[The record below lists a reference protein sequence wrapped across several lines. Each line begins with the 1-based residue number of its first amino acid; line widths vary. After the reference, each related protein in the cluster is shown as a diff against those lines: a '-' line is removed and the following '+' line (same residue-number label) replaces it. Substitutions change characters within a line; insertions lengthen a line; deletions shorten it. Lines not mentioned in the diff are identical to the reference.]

1 MANDEW
7 LLKEAIRLMGVR
19 AGDKSGEVRR
29 LGYDYT
35 VAAAGIKPCKGK
47 VFVQRMH
54 KHRRRVRRIMMLKN
68 KEIQTSEGVLC
79 KSSARAL
86 VRGRALWCRR

>member
-7 LLKEAIRLMGVR
+7 LLKETIRLMGIR

-35 VAAAGIKPCKGK
+35 VSAVGIKPCRGK
-47 VFVQRMH
+47 VFVQRMQNT
-54 KHRRRVRRIMMLKN
+54 KR
-68 KEIQTSEGVLC
+68 E
-79 KSSARAL
+79 
-86 VRGRALWCRR
+86 

>member
-7 LLKEAIRLMGVR
+7 LLKEATRLMGVR

-35 VAAAGIKPCKGK
+35 VAAAGIKPCKGR

-54 KHRRRVRRIMMLKN
+54 KHRRRVRRIMMLKT
-68 KEIQTSEGVLC
+68 K
-79 KSSARAL
+79 KSRPAR
-86 VRGRALWCRR
+86 VY